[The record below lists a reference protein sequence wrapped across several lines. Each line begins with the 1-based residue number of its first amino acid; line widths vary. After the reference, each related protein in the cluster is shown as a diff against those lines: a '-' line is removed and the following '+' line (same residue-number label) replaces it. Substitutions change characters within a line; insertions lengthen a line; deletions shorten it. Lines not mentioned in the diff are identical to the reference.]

1 MNLVNTKWWVME
13 KCSGG
18 GDKVVKTTRG
28 DVRGCEGVSGPAP
41 IRGPGWL
48 AGGHVRALN
57 KHAATLA

>member
-1 MNLVNTKWWVME
+1 ME
-13 KCSGG
+13 KCSGRS
-18 GDKVVKTTRG
+18 DKVVKTTRG